1 MNIAALIPALCSVGV
16 LSWFFISTGR
26 AIQKFNCLDS
36 CVRHKLLLL
45 EYYMAAVRNLS
56 KEELALL
63 GTLPNE
69 EIVWLNAVHDYD
81 ERMQAI
87 REKIGLLAVSG
98 EKAKE

>member
-1 MNIAALIPALCSVGV
+1 
-16 LSWFFISTGR
+16 
-26 AIQKFNCLDS
+26 
-36 CVRHKLLLL
+36 
-45 EYYMAAVRNLS
+45 MAAVRNLS